1 MSSTTNCTH
10 TLVGATLHDEFAR
23 KGKAPRGTSL
33 PALLKVPTACSKQS
47 LAPDLRIADALVD
60 ESLREA
66 KGCSTEAFEIGAPRL
81 FLVRIP
87 TPLVLS
93 HTLVDI
99 SPKRVV
105 ANFQLRA
112 PLRNA
117 EDFNT

>member
-1 MSSTTNCTH
+1 M
-10 TLVGATLHDEFAR
+10 VGATLHDAFAR
-23 KGKAPRGTSL
+23 KCKAPRGTSL
-33 PALLKVPTACSKQS
+33 PAHLEVPTARSKQS
-47 LAPDLRIADALVD
+47 LAPDFHIADALVD

-66 KGCSTEAFEIGAPRL
+66 KGCATEAFEVGAPRL

-93 HTLVDI
+93 HTLVDL
-99 SPKRVV
+99 SPKRVI
-105 ANFQLRA
+105 ANIQLRA